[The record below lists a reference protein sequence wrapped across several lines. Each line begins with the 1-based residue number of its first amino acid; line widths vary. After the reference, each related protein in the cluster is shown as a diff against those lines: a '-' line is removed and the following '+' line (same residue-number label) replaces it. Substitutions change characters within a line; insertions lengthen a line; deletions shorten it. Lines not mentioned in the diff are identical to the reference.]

1 MAIQKYSTPISSR
14 NIIKAEMKMLKH
26 ADNIMVLGTFGMQKM
41 HPERSTDTIVF
52 RRLRPFNSTV
62 QANPATGYSETPSI
76 TPANFVTS
84 EGVTPNANTISYTDV
99 SVTLEQYAILFKFSS
114 KAELMY
120 EDDIPED
127 QSKLTGET
135 LGEVAELVCYGA
147 IKSGS
152 SVIYANGSTRVG
164 INSTV
169 SLAKLRSAARSME
182 KNRGKHVT
190 SKISA
195 GPDFDTSP
203 VEPAYVVFMHTDMSA
218 DVRDLPGFTKRVEY
232 GSGITAIHPRELGA
246 CEEFR
251 FVTSPLFAPFLAA
264 GAAVGV
270 TGMVA
275 ANLTNIDVYPLII
288 MAEEAWGHVSLK
300 GHGWTAISPTIIS
313 SKDKNHANPSGMF
326 GYVGADFWYSSV
338 RLNENWMTRLEC
350 AATDL

>member
-1 MAIQKYSTPISSR
+1 MTIQKYSTPISSR
-14 NIIKAEMKMLKH
+14 NIIKAEMKMLMH
-26 ADNIMVLGTFGMQKM
+26 ADNIMVLGAFGMQKS
-41 HPERSTDTIVF
+41 HPLRSTDTTVF

-62 QANPATGYSETPSI
+62 QANPAVGYSETPSI
-76 TPANFVTS
+76 TPANFVTA

-120 EDDIPED
+120 EDDIPAD

-135 LGEVAELVCYGA
+135 MGEVAELVCYGA

-152 SVIYANGSTRVG
+152 SVIYANGSTRIGV
-164 INSTV
+164 NSTI

-195 GPDFDTSP
+195 GPNFDTSP

-232 GSGITAIHPRELGA
+232 GSGITAIHERELGA

-275 ANLTNIDVYPLII
+275 ANATNIDVYPMIV
-288 MAEEAWGHVSLK
+288 MAEEAWGHISLK
-300 GHGWTAISPTIIS
+300 GHGQTAISPTIIS
-313 SKDKNHANPSGMF
+313 SKEKNHANPSGMF
-326 GYVGADFWYSSV
+326 GYVGADFWYASV
-338 RLNENWMTRLEC
+338 RLNENWMTRIEA